1 MSRDHTAD
9 EVVESARIRA
19 RVELS
24 IAEITTLEA
33 LPLQPHSK
41 TIVDASKAEL
51 KYATTRLNARPYKP
65 ELEYLS
71 RSLETVEFR
80 LRIVRAGFTASRSH
94 NRQSSDST
102 RPQTTRA

>member
-19 RVELS
+19 RIELS

-41 TIVDASKAEL
+41 AIVDASKAEL
-51 KYATTRLNARPYKP
+51 TYATRLNVRPDKP

-94 NRQSSDST
+94 NRRWSDST